1 MVITLILI
9 TVLSRVNSDSW
20 QDTFLGLT
28 IFGIVLINAFSAV
41 FQGKKLKSSSS
52 GIEKYS

>member
-1 MVITLILI
+1 MAITLLLI
-9 TVLSRVNSDSW
+9 TVLSRVNSDTW

-41 FQGKKLKSSSS
+41 FQGKILRKAVL
-52 GIEKYS
+52 GN

>member
-1 MVITLILI
+1 MVITLLLI

-28 IFGIVLINAFSAV
+28 ILGIVLINAFSAV
-41 FQGKKLKSSSS
+41 FQGKKLEGSL
-52 GIEKYS
+52 KYVST